1 MLIFLLSSLSLLVS
15 SELLAELRREE
26 KRRERE
32 REEERERELRL
43 PAVIVFLFDVMPQKH
58 LYKAGKKPPRSKA
71 KGKTKPPSRHGKI
84 AKTKKGKLVKPPK
97 SKALQDK
104 YKQDLVS

>member
-1 MLIFLLSSLSLLVS
+1 
-15 SELLAELRREE
+15 
-26 KRRERE
+26 
-32 REEERERELRL
+32 LRL

-104 YKQDLVS
+104 YKQELETTRVINAFNEKGVLTKASSQGDKLRVLKQPKV